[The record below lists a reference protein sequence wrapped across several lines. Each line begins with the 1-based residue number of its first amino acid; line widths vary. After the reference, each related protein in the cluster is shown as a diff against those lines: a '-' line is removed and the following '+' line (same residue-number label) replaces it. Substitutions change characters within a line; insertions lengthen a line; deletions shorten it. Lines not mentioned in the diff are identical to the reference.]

1 MPSCVSR
8 FAGAMSSCSPI
19 EPANQNIVRN
29 ILYKH
34 RTVVISV
41 VKIMPPKRAVA
52 AKRATVSKNEAV
64 NDKKKAVQRKKKVY
78 SLAPVLPDAEILT
91 DAKKQKWL
99 LGKHFASGGFG
110 RIHFVEKV
118 DDKCKAVAKI
128 EFATNGPLY
137 TEMHYY
143 QRAAGLD
150 KLSEWKKQHGLD
162 FLGLPPLL
170 GFGTHCNAGNDY
182 RFLVIPQFGPNLEY
196 VRMKLGGKFSISS
209 VTRLAVNCLN
219 IYEYLHNQGYA
230 YADLKGDNMV
240 LEQLEPVDYKKEVK
254 IWQSYLIDF
263 GLVYRVT
270 LGAAL
275 KLDPKK
281 AHQGTR
287 EYTSLDAHYGATPSF
302 RSDLEI
308 LGYNILFWLNGD
320 LPWLSS
326 TSDIDVMK
334 KKENFKENL
343 EKESLKFMET
353 GQLSICVPILKKFF
367 AYTYDLDYGSLP
379 DYTFLRNLFKTVEIT
394 TEADNNSSTKK
405 LRSSSNKSTMSPAQH
420 PGPSKAMRT
429 CRATELKRK
438 CASSSKTNANKSK
451 QKQVRDSEN
460 QQSENRRS
468 DRFAHLGI
476 IPGMANFRTKSLAQS
491 LIRRKSVA
499 QSVVDK
505 YVTISRS
512 NAVPRRRHD
521 DDDDDQYFD
530 AQDDENISNSP
541 TSRIT
546 DAVDPGVQKDVMLT
560 ISNFAFPDAEEIERD
575 FAELRLSLL
584 NSARELYVHE
594 ERNSLGLTWGQKLLL
609 QADNGS
615 ASTSVAQ
622 DTLSTKGSSE
632 NRASS
637 QVTLKRSRSSQSSH
651 DNDLH
656 QLQNSVSRLCSSA
669 GNSRNSTLEKF
680 LPAELSALEAA
691 LEDDNHFVDHA
702 TSSTPKTRSLTRD
715 VDVSVL
721 KNCKSVFPMEELM
734 KLQRKYSSAEM
745 VIDALT
751 NEYKLSGGF
760 SVSGSEVDSFSNVD
774 TPPVRPPRRRKNLQ
788 HQLLMNKLKISTEV
802 EETPPKQIT
811 TVKSPETFLKP
822 LPVFDEDKM
831 GQRNV
836 AKLDHIKRISSGCCN
851 PGVNP
856 LSLHMLRKSKGN
868 LSVSIGESD
877 SESLASSDSTNF
889 HLSRSLNRLSVKTLR
904 KGINFGHA
912 VNKKIRAVYRWA
924 NTEKIEKL
932 DESGQSDNEEMNDG
946 NGVIQVRASHHHKGP
961 FYFDQLKLVQD
972 LSGQHLGAV
981 WCMRFSRCGR
991 LLATA
996 GQDNVIR
1003 IWVLKCA
1010 FDYFKDMRTRFCA
1023 DKIIFDESF
1032 RSAESDDG
1040 ELSRLVRP
1048 TTTEENF
1055 PRPPPSLHLTNA
1067 LDDDWAPFTPQPI
1080 ACFSGHNADVLDLSW
1095 SKSYFLLS
1103 SSMDRTVRLWHVSRS
1118 ECLCRFQHSD
1128 FVTSIAFSPKD
1139 DRYFVSGSLDGK
1151 IRLWLIPEKKV
1162 CFWNELD
1169 EGQMVTAVTYVRKG
1183 DLVVVGT
1190 YDGRCL
1196 IYTAD
1201 KLSYHA
1207 QIDIRKS
1214 TLKGCHGSKI
1224 TGLDSYR
1231 DKLLIT
1237 CNDSRI
1243 RLYDLRDL
1251 SLCCK
1256 YRGFMNKSSQIR
1268 AQFNHNGQFVISGS
1282 EDSMVYLWKTHVEL
1296 GTLPLPIRKD
1306 RSCRWERIK
1315 AHRAVVTAA
1324 SFAPNPRLI
1333 FDQIDRTRNKTPEE
1347 PLPDKSPSPPLTID
1361 TQSVP
1366 EVIVSADFVGCVY
1379 VYINKPRL
1387 CRYNSLMISVFYR
1400 PFRPSNL
1407 SIVRTWC
1414 NRVDLTEQQTIA
1426 TAVDDA
1432 QNNFDLAQRPFG
1444 YGVDATSVRLNWWE
1458 SNQRF
1463 TFWAK
1468 WAMRRDWRRRQV
1480 IAEYNDV
1487 RIRMKAILR
1496 NDFLPTA
1503 IRQEMKQEMQKLP
1516 RCCFPRYVRNICQ
1529 ITGRKRGNP
1538 KEWLNSGDL
1547 FQRAEAMVVFDIV
1560 APDHLKPNLQSLKTY
1575 RLNEDSTPEFSTL
1588 WLEIQKTFSENDP
1601 TLIESSM
1608 NGVNSGNDIPIAS
1621 TYDDT
1626 PALFAQGSSDEL
1638 PLDKET
1644 KATLAIKSWL
1654 EENKTVRNGV
1664 PDLYLFNFESLLWIV
1679 EQQHTAT
1686 NSQEVRDAIAKIET
1700 LITKEL
1706 QNSYTR
1712 YSFYSQDYAV
1722 TFNIIF
1728 WLMFSFIITIMFI
1741 GVGMWTMSPGRD
1753 SLIYQ

>member
-1 MPSCVSR
+1 
-8 FAGAMSSCSPI
+8 MSS
-19 EPANQNIVRN
+19 E
-29 ILYKH
+29 
-34 RTVVISV
+34 
-41 VKIMPPKRAVA
+41 
-52 AKRATVSKNEAV
+52 
-64 NDKKKAVQRKKKVY
+64 
-78 SLAPVLPDAEILT
+78 
-91 DAKKQKWL
+91 
-99 LGKHFASGGFG
+99 
-110 RIHFVEKV
+110 
-118 DDKCKAVAKI
+118 
-128 EFATNGPLY
+128 
-137 TEMHYY
+137 
-143 QRAAGLD
+143 
-150 KLSEWKKQHGLD
+150 
-162 FLGLPPLL
+162 
-170 GFGTHCNAGNDY
+170 
-182 RFLVIPQFGPNLEY
+182 
-196 VRMKLGGKFSISS
+196 SS
-209 VTRLAVNCLN
+209 D
-219 IYEYLHNQGYA
+219 E
-230 YADLKGDNMV
+230 D
-240 LEQLEPVDYKKEVK
+240 E
-254 IWQSYLIDF
+254 
-263 GLVYRVT
+263 
-270 LGAAL
+270 
-275 KLDPKK
+275 
-281 AHQGTR
+281 
-287 EYTSLDAHYGATPSF
+287 
-302 RSDLEI
+302 
-308 LGYNILFWLNGD
+308 
-320 LPWLSS
+320 
-326 TSDIDVMK
+326 
-334 KKENFKENL
+334 
-343 EKESLKFMET
+343 
-353 GQLSICVPILKKFF
+353 
-367 AYTYDLDYGSLP
+367 
-379 DYTFLRNLFKTVEIT
+379 
-394 TEADNNSSTKK
+394 
-405 LRSSSNKSTMSPAQH
+405 
-420 PGPSKAMRT
+420 
-429 CRATELKRK
+429 
-438 CASSSKTNANKSK
+438 
-451 QKQVRDSEN
+451 
-460 QQSENRRS
+460 
-468 DRFAHLGI
+468 
-476 IPGMANFRTKSLAQS
+476 
-491 LIRRKSVA
+491 
-499 QSVVDK
+499 
-505 YVTISRS
+505 
-512 NAVPRRRHD
+512 
-521 DDDDDQYFD
+521 YFD

-546 DAVDPGVQKDVMLT
+546 DAADSSGQKDVMLT

-594 ERNSLGLTWGQKLLL
+594 EQNSLLTWGQKLLL
-609 QADNGS
+609 QTENGS
-615 ASTSVAQ
+615 ASTAVAQ
-622 DTLSTKGSSE
+622 DTLSTKGSNA
-632 NRASS
+632 NRAS

-651 DNDLH
+651 DNGLH

-680 LPAELSALEAA
+680 LPAELSALEVA
-691 LEDDNHFVDHA
+691 LEDGNHFADHA
-702 TSSTPKTRSLTRD
+702 PSSTPKTRSLTRD

-760 SVSGSEVDSFSNVD
+760 SVAGSEMDSFSNMD
-774 TPPVRPPRRRKNLQ
+774 TPPVRPPRRKNLQ
-788 HQLLMNKLKISTEV
+788 HQLLMNKLKNSAEA

-811 TVKSPETFLKP
+811 VKSQESFVKP
-822 LPVFDEDKM
+822 LPVVDEDKM
-831 GQRNV
+831 AQRNV
-836 AKLDHIKRISSGCCN
+836 AKLEHMKRISSDCCN

-932 DESGQSDNEEMNDG
+932 DESGLSDNEEMNDG

-961 FYFDQLKLVQD
+961 YYFDQLKLVQD

-1010 FDYFKDMRTRFCA
+1010 FDYFKEMRTRFCA
-1023 DKIIFDESF
+1023 DKIIFDEPF
-1032 RSAESDDG
+1032 GSAESENDG
-1040 ELSRLVRP
+1040 ELSRIVRP

-1055 PRPPPSLHLTNA
+1055 PRPPSLHLTNA

-1095 SKSYFLLS
+1095 SKNYFLLS

-1315 AHRAVVTAA
+1315 AHSAVVTAA

-1333 FDQIDRTRNKTPEE
+1333 FDQIDRSRNKTPEE
-1347 PLPDKSPSPPLTID
+1347 PTMPDKSPSPPLTID

-1387 CRYNSLMISVFYR
+1387 VAGSSVF
-1400 PFRPSNL
+1400 
-1407 SIVRTWC
+1407 
-1414 NRVDLTEQQTIA
+1414 
-1426 TAVDDA
+1426 
-1432 QNNFDLAQRPFG
+1432 
-1444 YGVDATSVRLNWWE
+1444 
-1458 SNQRF
+1458 
-1463 TFWAK
+1463 
-1468 WAMRRDWRRRQV
+1468 
-1480 IAEYNDV
+1480 
-1487 RIRMKAILR
+1487 
-1496 NDFLPTA
+1496 
-1503 IRQEMKQEMQKLP
+1503 
-1516 RCCFPRYVRNICQ
+1516 
-1529 ITGRKRGNP
+1529 
-1538 KEWLNSGDL
+1538 
-1547 FQRAEAMVVFDIV
+1547 
-1560 APDHLKPNLQSLKTY
+1560 
-1575 RLNEDSTPEFSTL
+1575 
-1588 WLEIQKTFSENDP
+1588 
-1601 TLIESSM
+1601 
-1608 NGVNSGNDIPIAS
+1608 
-1621 TYDDT
+1621 
-1626 PALFAQGSSDEL
+1626 
-1638 PLDKET
+1638 
-1644 KATLAIKSWL
+1644 
-1654 EENKTVRNGV
+1654 
-1664 PDLYLFNFESLLWIV
+1664 
-1679 EQQHTAT
+1679 
-1686 NSQEVRDAIAKIET
+1686 
-1700 LITKEL
+1700 L
-1706 QNSYTR
+1706 QN
-1712 YSFYSQDYAV
+1712 
-1722 TFNIIF
+1722 
-1728 WLMFSFIITIMFI
+1728 
-1741 GVGMWTMSPGRD
+1741 
-1753 SLIYQ
+1753 

>member
-1 MPSCVSR
+1 MSR
-8 FAGAMSSCSPI
+8 ESS
-19 EPANQNIVRN
+19 
-29 ILYKH
+29 
-34 RTVVISV
+34 
-41 VKIMPPKRAVA
+41 
-52 AKRATVSKNEAV
+52 
-64 NDKKKAVQRKKKVY
+64 
-78 SLAPVLPDAEILT
+78 
-91 DAKKQKWL
+91 
-99 LGKHFASGGFG
+99 
-110 RIHFVEKV
+110 
-118 DDKCKAVAKI
+118 
-128 EFATNGPLY
+128 
-137 TEMHYY
+137 
-143 QRAAGLD
+143 
-150 KLSEWKKQHGLD
+150 
-162 FLGLPPLL
+162 
-170 GFGTHCNAGNDY
+170 
-182 RFLVIPQFGPNLEY
+182 
-196 VRMKLGGKFSISS
+196 
-209 VTRLAVNCLN
+209 
-219 IYEYLHNQGYA
+219 
-230 YADLKGDNMV
+230 
-240 LEQLEPVDYKKEVK
+240 
-254 IWQSYLIDF
+254 
-263 GLVYRVT
+263 
-270 LGAAL
+270 
-275 KLDPKK
+275 
-281 AHQGTR
+281 
-287 EYTSLDAHYGATPSF
+287 
-302 RSDLEI
+302 
-308 LGYNILFWLNGD
+308 
-320 LPWLSS
+320 
-326 TSDIDVMK
+326 
-334 KKENFKENL
+334 
-343 EKESLKFMET
+343 
-353 GQLSICVPILKKFF
+353 
-367 AYTYDLDYGSLP
+367 
-379 DYTFLRNLFKTVEIT
+379 
-394 TEADNNSSTKK
+394 
-405 LRSSSNKSTMSPAQH
+405 
-420 PGPSKAMRT
+420 
-429 CRATELKRK
+429 
-438 CASSSKTNANKSK
+438 
-451 QKQVRDSEN
+451 
-460 QQSENRRS
+460 
-468 DRFAHLGI
+468 
-476 IPGMANFRTKSLAQS
+476 
-491 LIRRKSVA
+491 
-499 QSVVDK
+499 
-505 YVTISRS
+505 
-512 NAVPRRRHD
+512 D

-541 TSRIT
+541 TSRII

-802 EETPPKQIT
+802 EETPPKQIA

-946 NGVIQVRASHHHKGP
+946 NRVRASHHHKGP

-1055 PRPPPSLHLTNA
+1055 PRPPPSLHLTNT

-1414 NRVDLTEQQTIA
+1414 NRADLTEQQTIA

-1432 QNNFDLAQRPFG
+1432 QNNFDLAKRPFG

-1458 SNQRF
+1458 GNQRF

-1686 NSQEVRDAIAKIET
+1686 NSQEVRNAIAKIET

-1712 YSFYSQDYAV
+1712 YSFYSQNYAV
-1722 TFNIIF
+1722 TFNIVF

>member
-1 MPSCVSR
+1 
-8 FAGAMSSCSPI
+8 
-19 EPANQNIVRN
+19 
-29 ILYKH
+29 
-34 RTVVISV
+34 
-41 VKIMPPKRAVA
+41 MPPKRTEAG
-52 AKRATVSKNEAV
+52 KRATVSKNEV
-64 NDKKKAVQRKKKVY
+64 VKDKKKAVQRKKKIY
-78 SLAPVLPDAEILT
+78 SLAPVLPEAEILT

-118 DDKCKAVAKI
+118 DDKCEAVAKI

-143 QRAAGLD
+143 QRAASLE
-150 KLSEWKKQHGLD
+150 KLSEWKIQHGLD

-170 GFGTHCNAGNDY
+170 GFGTHCSAGNDY
-182 RFLVIPQFGPNLEY
+182 RFLFGPNLEY

-209 VTRLAVNCLN
+209 VARLAINCLN

-270 LGAAL
+270 LGAVL

-320 LPWLSS
+320 LPWLSC
-326 TSDIDVMK
+326 TNDNDVMK

-343 EKESLKFMET
+343 ENESLKFMET
-353 GQLSICVPILKKFF
+353 GQLRNCVPILKKFF
-367 AYTYDLDYGSLP
+367 VYTYDLGYGSLP
-379 DYTFLRNLFKTVEIT
+379 DYTFLRNLFKTVELT
-394 TEADNNSSTKK
+394 PKVDNNSTSKK
-405 LRSSSNKSTMSPAQH
+405 LTSSSNKSTMSQAQH
-420 PGPSKAMRT
+420 PGPSKATRN
-429 CRATELKRK
+429 CQPKELKRK

-451 QKQVRDSEN
+451 EKQVRDGEN
-460 QQSENRRS
+460 QQAESRRS
-468 DRFAHLGI
+468 GRFAHLGI
-476 IPGMANFRTKSLAQS
+476 IPGLANFRTKSLAQN

-505 YVTISRS
+505 YITLRRPTAI
-512 NAVPRRRHD
+512 PRRH
-521 DDDDDQYFD
+521 
-530 AQDDENISNSP
+530 
-541 TSRIT
+541 
-546 DAVDPGVQKDVMLT
+546 
-560 ISNFAFPDAEEIERD
+560 AEEIERD

-594 ERNSLGLTWGQKLLL
+594 EQNSLLTWGQKLLL
-609 QADNGS
+609 QTENGS
-615 ASTSVAQ
+615 ASTAVAQ
-622 DTLSTKGSSE
+622 DTLSTKGSNA
-632 NRASS
+632 NRAS

-651 DNDLH
+651 DNGLH

-680 LPAELSALEAA
+680 LPAELSALEVA
-691 LEDDNHFVDHA
+691 LEDGNHFADHA
-702 TSSTPKTRSLTRD
+702 PSSTPKTRSLTRD

-760 SVSGSEVDSFSNVD
+760 SVAGSEMDSFSNMD
-774 TPPVRPPRRRKNLQ
+774 TPPVRPPRRKNLQ
-788 HQLLMNKLKISTEV
+788 HQLLMNKLKNSAEA

-811 TVKSPETFLKP
+811 VKSQESFVKP
-822 LPVFDEDKM
+822 LPVVDEDKM
-831 GQRNV
+831 AQRNV
-836 AKLDHIKRISSGCCN
+836 TKLEHMKRISSDCCN

-868 LSVSIGESD
+868 L
-877 SESLASSDSTNF
+877 
-889 HLSRSLNRLSVKTLR
+889 
-904 KGINFGHA
+904 
-912 VNKKIRAVYRWA
+912 
-924 NTEKIEKL
+924 
-932 DESGQSDNEEMNDG
+932 
-946 NGVIQVRASHHHKGP
+946 
-961 FYFDQLKLVQD
+961 
-972 LSGQHLGAV
+972 
-981 WCMRFSRCGR
+981 
-991 LLATA
+991 
-996 GQDNVIR
+996 
-1003 IWVLKCA
+1003 
-1010 FDYFKDMRTRFCA
+1010 
-1023 DKIIFDESF
+1023 
-1032 RSAESDDG
+1032 
-1040 ELSRLVRP
+1040 
-1048 TTTEENF
+1048 
-1055 PRPPPSLHLTNA
+1055 
-1067 LDDDWAPFTPQPI
+1067 
-1080 ACFSGHNADVLDLSW
+1080 
-1095 SKSYFLLS
+1095 
-1103 SSMDRTVRLWHVSRS
+1103 
-1118 ECLCRFQHSD
+1118 
-1128 FVTSIAFSPKD
+1128 
-1139 DRYFVSGSLDGK
+1139 SGSLDGK

-1315 AHRAVVTAA
+1315 AHSAVVTAA

-1333 FDQIDRTRNKTPEE
+1333 FDQIDRSRNKTPEE
-1347 PLPDKSPSPPLTID
+1347 PTMPDKSPSPPLTID

-1387 CRYNSLMISVFYR
+1387 VAGSSVF
-1400 PFRPSNL
+1400 
-1407 SIVRTWC
+1407 
-1414 NRVDLTEQQTIA
+1414 
-1426 TAVDDA
+1426 
-1432 QNNFDLAQRPFG
+1432 
-1444 YGVDATSVRLNWWE
+1444 
-1458 SNQRF
+1458 
-1463 TFWAK
+1463 
-1468 WAMRRDWRRRQV
+1468 
-1480 IAEYNDV
+1480 
-1487 RIRMKAILR
+1487 
-1496 NDFLPTA
+1496 
-1503 IRQEMKQEMQKLP
+1503 
-1516 RCCFPRYVRNICQ
+1516 
-1529 ITGRKRGNP
+1529 
-1538 KEWLNSGDL
+1538 
-1547 FQRAEAMVVFDIV
+1547 
-1560 APDHLKPNLQSLKTY
+1560 
-1575 RLNEDSTPEFSTL
+1575 
-1588 WLEIQKTFSENDP
+1588 
-1601 TLIESSM
+1601 
-1608 NGVNSGNDIPIAS
+1608 
-1621 TYDDT
+1621 
-1626 PALFAQGSSDEL
+1626 
-1638 PLDKET
+1638 
-1644 KATLAIKSWL
+1644 
-1654 EENKTVRNGV
+1654 
-1664 PDLYLFNFESLLWIV
+1664 
-1679 EQQHTAT
+1679 
-1686 NSQEVRDAIAKIET
+1686 
-1700 LITKEL
+1700 L
-1706 QNSYTR
+1706 QN
-1712 YSFYSQDYAV
+1712 
-1722 TFNIIF
+1722 
-1728 WLMFSFIITIMFI
+1728 
-1741 GVGMWTMSPGRD
+1741 
-1753 SLIYQ
+1753 

>member
-512 NAVPRRRHD
+512 NAVPRRH
-521 DDDDDQYFD
+521 
-530 AQDDENISNSP
+530 
-541 TSRIT
+541 
-546 DAVDPGVQKDVMLT
+546 
-560 ISNFAFPDAEEIERD
+560 AEEIERD

-868 LSVSIGESD
+868 L
-877 SESLASSDSTNF
+877 
-889 HLSRSLNRLSVKTLR
+889 
-904 KGINFGHA
+904 
-912 VNKKIRAVYRWA
+912 
-924 NTEKIEKL
+924 
-932 DESGQSDNEEMNDG
+932 
-946 NGVIQVRASHHHKGP
+946 
-961 FYFDQLKLVQD
+961 
-972 LSGQHLGAV
+972 
-981 WCMRFSRCGR
+981 
-991 LLATA
+991 
-996 GQDNVIR
+996 
-1003 IWVLKCA
+1003 
-1010 FDYFKDMRTRFCA
+1010 
-1023 DKIIFDESF
+1023 
-1032 RSAESDDG
+1032 
-1040 ELSRLVRP
+1040 
-1048 TTTEENF
+1048 
-1055 PRPPPSLHLTNA
+1055 
-1067 LDDDWAPFTPQPI
+1067 
-1080 ACFSGHNADVLDLSW
+1080 
-1095 SKSYFLLS
+1095 
-1103 SSMDRTVRLWHVSRS
+1103 
-1118 ECLCRFQHSD
+1118 
-1128 FVTSIAFSPKD
+1128 
-1139 DRYFVSGSLDGK
+1139 SGSLDGK

-1529 ITGRKRGNP
+1529 ITGRKRGNMAMICMWMLSSLFMTDLARCASLTFLHVPKSVHLPSSSTPFTSEVSSVAGTLMGLNTDAP

-1700 LITKEL
+1700 LITKLTDTFKNVYDDNCIVLMVSSSGARSRKPRQLSMSDKEL

>member
-1 MPSCVSR
+1 MMNPNI
-8 FAGAMSSCSPI
+8 FFENSSQPMGSHAI

-52 AKRATVSKNEAV
+52 AKRTTVSKNEAV

-143 QRAAGLD
+143 QRAASLD
-150 KLSEWKKQHGLD
+150 KLSEWKNQHGLD

-209 VTRLAVNCLN
+209 VARLAVNCLN

-343 EKESLKFMET
+343 KKESLKFMET
-353 GQLSICVPILKKFF
+353 GQLGNCVPILKKFF

-394 TEADNNSSTKK
+394 PEADNNNSTKK

-420 PGPSKAMRT
+420 PGPSKAMRI

-491 LIRRKSVA
+491 LIRRKSIA

-512 NAVPRRRHD
+512 NAVPRRH
-521 DDDDDQYFD
+521 
-530 AQDDENISNSP
+530 
-541 TSRIT
+541 
-546 DAVDPGVQKDVMLT
+546 
-560 ISNFAFPDAEEIERD
+560 AEEIERD

-802 EETPPKQIT
+802 EETPPKQIA

-868 LSVSIGESD
+868 L
-877 SESLASSDSTNF
+877 
-889 HLSRSLNRLSVKTLR
+889 
-904 KGINFGHA
+904 
-912 VNKKIRAVYRWA
+912 
-924 NTEKIEKL
+924 
-932 DESGQSDNEEMNDG
+932 
-946 NGVIQVRASHHHKGP
+946 
-961 FYFDQLKLVQD
+961 
-972 LSGQHLGAV
+972 
-981 WCMRFSRCGR
+981 
-991 LLATA
+991 
-996 GQDNVIR
+996 
-1003 IWVLKCA
+1003 
-1010 FDYFKDMRTRFCA
+1010 
-1023 DKIIFDESF
+1023 
-1032 RSAESDDG
+1032 
-1040 ELSRLVRP
+1040 
-1048 TTTEENF
+1048 
-1055 PRPPPSLHLTNA
+1055 
-1067 LDDDWAPFTPQPI
+1067 
-1080 ACFSGHNADVLDLSW
+1080 
-1095 SKSYFLLS
+1095 
-1103 SSMDRTVRLWHVSRS
+1103 
-1118 ECLCRFQHSD
+1118 
-1128 FVTSIAFSPKD
+1128 
-1139 DRYFVSGSLDGK
+1139 SGSLDGK

-1333 FDQIDRTRNKTPEE
+1333 FDQIDRMRNKTPEE

-1432 QNNFDLAQRPFG
+1432 QNNFDLAKRPFG

-1458 SNQRF
+1458 GNQRF

-1529 ITGRKRGNP
+1529 ITGRKRGNMAMICMWMLSSLFMTDLARCASLTFLHVPKSVHLPSSSTPFTSEVSSVAGTLMGLNTDAP

-1700 LITKEL
+1700 LITKLTDTFKNVYDDNCIVLMVSSSGARSRKPRQLSMSDKEL

>member
-143 QRAAGLD
+143 QRAASLD
-150 KLSEWKKQHGLD
+150 KLSEWKNQHGLD

-209 VTRLAVNCLN
+209 VARLAVNCLN

-270 LGAAL
+270 MGAAL

-394 TEADNNSSTKK
+394 PEADNNSSTKK

-512 NAVPRRRHD
+512 NAVPRRH
-521 DDDDDQYFD
+521 
-530 AQDDENISNSP
+530 
-541 TSRIT
+541 
-546 DAVDPGVQKDVMLT
+546 
-560 ISNFAFPDAEEIERD
+560 AEEIERD

-615 ASTSVAQ
+615 ANTSVAQ

-868 LSVSIGESD
+868 L
-877 SESLASSDSTNF
+877 
-889 HLSRSLNRLSVKTLR
+889 
-904 KGINFGHA
+904 
-912 VNKKIRAVYRWA
+912 
-924 NTEKIEKL
+924 
-932 DESGQSDNEEMNDG
+932 
-946 NGVIQVRASHHHKGP
+946 
-961 FYFDQLKLVQD
+961 
-972 LSGQHLGAV
+972 
-981 WCMRFSRCGR
+981 
-991 LLATA
+991 
-996 GQDNVIR
+996 
-1003 IWVLKCA
+1003 
-1010 FDYFKDMRTRFCA
+1010 
-1023 DKIIFDESF
+1023 
-1032 RSAESDDG
+1032 
-1040 ELSRLVRP
+1040 
-1048 TTTEENF
+1048 
-1055 PRPPPSLHLTNA
+1055 
-1067 LDDDWAPFTPQPI
+1067 
-1080 ACFSGHNADVLDLSW
+1080 
-1095 SKSYFLLS
+1095 
-1103 SSMDRTVRLWHVSRS
+1103 
-1118 ECLCRFQHSD
+1118 
-1128 FVTSIAFSPKD
+1128 
-1139 DRYFVSGSLDGK
+1139 SGSLDGK

-1414 NRVDLTEQQTIA
+1414 NRVDLTEQQTVA

-1432 QNNFDLAQRPFG
+1432 QNNFDLAKRPFG

-1458 SNQRF
+1458 GNQRF

-1529 ITGRKRGNP
+1529 ITGRKRGNMAMICMWMLLSLFMTDLARCASLTFLHVPKTVHLPSSSTPFTSEVSSVAGTLMGLNTDAP

-1700 LITKEL
+1700 LITKLTDTFKNVYDDNCIVLMVSSSGARSRKPRQLSMSDKEL

-1753 SLIYQ
+1753 SLIYQCQRSEYR

>member
-1 MPSCVSR
+1 
-8 FAGAMSSCSPI
+8 MSNLQIKTSFETYCTSI
-19 EPANQNIVRN
+19 ER
-29 ILYKH
+29 L
-34 RTVVISV
+34 
-41 VKIMPPKRAVA
+41 IMPPKRTEAG
-52 AKRATVSKNEAV
+52 KRAAVSKNEV
-64 NDKKKAVQRKKKVY
+64 VKDKKKPVQRKKKIY
-78 SLAPVLPDAEILT
+78 SLAPVLPEAEILT

-143 QRAAGLD
+143 QRAASLE
-150 KLSEWKKQHGLD
+150 KLSEWKIQHGLN

-170 GFGTHCNAGNDY
+170 GFGTHCSAGNDY

-209 VTRLAVNCLN
+209 VARLAINCLN

-270 LGAAL
+270 LGAVL

-320 LPWLSS
+320 LPWLSC
-326 TSDIDVMK
+326 TNDNDVMK
-334 KKENFKENL
+334 KKEIFKENL
-343 EKESLKFMET
+343 ENEKIALYES
-353 GQLSICVPILKKFF
+353 S
-367 AYTYDLDYGSLP
+367 
-379 DYTFLRNLFKTVEIT
+379 
-394 TEADNNSSTKK
+394 
-405 LRSSSNKSTMSPAQH
+405 
-420 PGPSKAMRT
+420 
-429 CRATELKRK
+429 
-438 CASSSKTNANKSK
+438 
-451 QKQVRDSEN
+451 
-460 QQSENRRS
+460 
-468 DRFAHLGI
+468 
-476 IPGMANFRTKSLAQS
+476 
-491 LIRRKSVA
+491 
-499 QSVVDK
+499 
-505 YVTISRS
+505 
-512 NAVPRRRHD
+512 D
-521 DDDDDQYFD
+521 DDEYFD
-530 AQDDENISNSP
+530 AQDDENISNSS
-541 TSRIT
+541 TSRTT
-546 DAVDPGVQKDVMLT
+546 DALDSGGQKDVMLT

-594 ERNSLGLTWGQKLLL
+594 EQNSLLSWGQKLLL
-609 QADNGS
+609 QAENGS
-615 ASTSVAQ
+615 ASTAVAQ
-622 DTLSTKGSSE
+622 DTLSTKGSNA
-632 NRASS
+632 NRAS

-651 DNDLH
+651 DNGLH

-680 LPAELSALEAA
+680 LPTELSALEAA
-691 LEDDNHFVDHA
+691 LEDGNHFADHA

-760 SVSGSEVDSFSNVD
+760 SVAGSEMDSFSNVD
-774 TPPVRPPRRRKNLQ
+774 TPPVRPPRRKNLQ
-788 HQLLMNKLKISTEV
+788 HQLLMNKLKTSAEA

-811 TVKSPETFLKP
+811 VKSQESFVKP
-822 LPVFDEDKM
+822 LPDKM
-831 GQRNV
+831 AQRNV
-836 AKLDHIKRISSGCCN
+836 AKLEHIKRISSGCCN

-932 DESGQSDNEEMNDG
+932 DESGLSDNEEMNDG

-996 GQDNVIR
+996 E
-1003 IWVLKCA
+1003 
-1010 FDYFKDMRTRFCA
+1010 MRTRFCA
-1023 DKIIFDESF
+1023 DKIIFDEPF

-1040 ELSRLVRP
+1040 ELSRIVRP

-1055 PRPPPSLHLTNA
+1055 PRPPSLHLTNA

-1315 AHRAVVTAA
+1315 AHSAVVTAA

-1333 FDQIDRTRNKTPEE
+1333 FDQIDRSRNKTPEE
-1347 PLPDKSPSPPLTID
+1347 PMPDKSPSPPLTID

-1387 CRYNSLMISVFYR
+1387 
-1400 PFRPSNL
+1400 
-1407 SIVRTWC
+1407 
-1414 NRVDLTEQQTIA
+1414 
-1426 TAVDDA
+1426 
-1432 QNNFDLAQRPFG
+1432 
-1444 YGVDATSVRLNWWE
+1444 
-1458 SNQRF
+1458 
-1463 TFWAK
+1463 
-1468 WAMRRDWRRRQV
+1468 
-1480 IAEYNDV
+1480 
-1487 RIRMKAILR
+1487 
-1496 NDFLPTA
+1496 
-1503 IRQEMKQEMQKLP
+1503 
-1516 RCCFPRYVRNICQ
+1516 
-1529 ITGRKRGNP
+1529 
-1538 KEWLNSGDL
+1538 
-1547 FQRAEAMVVFDIV
+1547 V
-1560 APDHLKPNLQSLKTY
+1560 AGSM
-1575 RLNEDSTPEFSTL
+1575 
-1588 WLEIQKTFSENDP
+1588 
-1601 TLIESSM
+1601 LI
-1608 NGVNSGNDIPIAS
+1608 
-1621 TYDDT
+1621 
-1626 PALFAQGSSDEL
+1626 
-1638 PLDKET
+1638 
-1644 KATLAIKSWL
+1644 
-1654 EENKTVRNGV
+1654 
-1664 PDLYLFNFESLLWIV
+1664 
-1679 EQQHTAT
+1679 
-1686 NSQEVRDAIAKIET
+1686 
-1700 LITKEL
+1700 
-1706 QNSYTR
+1706 
-1712 YSFYSQDYAV
+1712 
-1722 TFNIIF
+1722 
-1728 WLMFSFIITIMFI
+1728 
-1741 GVGMWTMSPGRD
+1741 
-1753 SLIYQ
+1753 